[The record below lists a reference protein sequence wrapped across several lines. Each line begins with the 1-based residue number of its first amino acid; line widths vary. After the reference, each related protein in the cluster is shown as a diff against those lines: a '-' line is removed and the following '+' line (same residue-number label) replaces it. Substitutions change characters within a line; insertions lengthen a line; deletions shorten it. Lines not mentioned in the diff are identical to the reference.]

1 MKKIFCLVLS
11 ILTVFSLVACS
22 SAGSGEGATQ
32 EASGLQAGYGRVS
45 IMPDGEVHLG
55 GGDASKRIS
64 TTIMDNLY
72 ITCIALK
79 ENDQTYLIYTIDLI
93 TADDSVVDPVKSLIS
108 GTTGVPQEN
117 ILMNTTHCHS
127 SVSLNTKWDGVEN
140 YRIIFNNAATAAA
153 TTAIADLAPVTVSY
167 GEAATQGLAFVRHYE
182 LSDGSFAGSNFG
194 DFAKGEIVGHSTE
207 ADNVVQVVQ
216 FAREGKKNIVM
227 MNFPA
232 HATMNGA
239 TTDTMISADFPG
251 TARQH
256 VENNADV
263 QVAYFIA
270 AAGDQV
276 PTTKIKGE
284 AVADEY
290 KAYGKALGQY
300 VLDLLPNLTPAEG
313 TGVKLS
319 TKTYTANSNKVGL
332 EKLPYADA
340 VIEAGKTY
348 GNTSAQAVAA
358 AREHGFSSYFEASAV
373 KSRASLPATLSMEL
387 KAMTVGNIGFVFAP
401 YEMFGTQAI
410 DIRAKSPMASTFIIT
425 CGEGAQ
431 GYLPSQKGIEIGCYE
446 ACVTRY
452 EYGTAEK
459 LADEFVAMLAALKG

>member
-1 MKKIFCLVLS
+1 
-11 ILTVFSLVACS
+11 
-22 SAGSGEGATQ
+22 
-32 EASGLQAGYGRVS
+32 
-45 IMPDGEVHLG
+45 MPDGEVHLG
-55 GGDASKRIS
+55 GGDASKRVS
-64 TTIMDNLY
+64 TTILDNLY

-79 ENDQTYLIYTIDLI
+79 ENEQTYLIYTIDLI

-127 SVSLNTKWDGVEN
+127 SVSLNTKWDGVDN

-153 TTAIADLAPVTVSY
+153 TTAIADLTPVTVSY
-167 GEAATQGLAFVRHYE
+167 GETATQGLAFVRHYE

-194 DFAKGEIVGHSTE
+194 NFANGEIVGHSTE

-216 FAREGKKNIVM
+216 FAREGKKDIVM

-232 HATMNGA
+232 HATMNGK

-251 TARQH
+251 ATRQH

-263 QVAYFIA
+263 LVAYFIA

-276 PTTKIKGE
+276 PTSKISSE
-284 AVADEY
+284 NAASDY
-290 KAYGKALGQY
+290 KEYGKKLGQY
-300 VLDLLPNLTPAEG
+300 VLDLLPTLTPAEG
-313 TGVKLS
+313 SGVKLS
-319 TKTYTANSNKVGL
+319 TKTYTGNSNKEGL
-332 EKLPYADA
+332 DKLPNAA
-340 VIEAGKTY
+340 TVVEAGKTY
-348 GNTSAQAVAA
+348 GNTSNEAVAV
-358 AREHGFSSYFEASAV
+358 ARENGFSSYFEASAV
-373 KSRASLPATLSMEL
+373 QSRANLPATLSMDL
-387 KAMTVGNIGFVFAP
+387 KAMTIGNIGLVFAP

-410 DIRAKSPMASTFIIT
+410 DIRANSPMASTFIIT

-431 GYLPSQKGIEIGCYE
+431 GYLPSQKGVEIGCYE

-459 LADEFVAMLAALKG
+459 LADEFVAMLTELKG